1 MPYYYLIMNKIDL
14 CKTIQMNVSKLTES
28 ENLELFKIILDTKA
42 NYTKN
47 NNGIFLN
54 LNWIEEELLVKINNY
69 ILFCIKSQNEISK
82 YELMKTLLNDSINT
96 RDTTDYED
104 SRNTNV
110 NSNVDSNVNT
120 NANIGVDTITN
131 AISTVSSVSTASTA
145 STANGTESSSVANAA
160 TSTTTTTAANV
171 VSSDSSSQPVSNAN
185 ITIPKQKFSSS
196 MKFYLLKK
204 KFMKQNTTYNTCID
218 NDLTYEDYLIT

>member
-1 MPYYYLIMNKIDL
+1 MNKIDL
-14 CKTIQMNVSKLTES
+14 CKAIQANVSKLTES

-54 LNWIEEELLVKINNY
+54 LNWIEEELLSKINNY

-96 RDTTDYED
+96 KDSATDEDTSSTIAEP
-104 SRNTNV
+104 
-110 NSNVDSNVNT
+110 T
-120 NANIGVDTITN
+120 NADT
-131 AISTVSSVSTASTA
+131 VPV
-145 STANGTESSSVANAA
+145 SVA
-160 TSTTTTTAANV
+160 
-171 VSSDSSSQPVSNAN
+171 
-185 ITIPKQKFSSS
+185 PKQKFSSS

-204 KFMKQNTTYNTCID
+204 KFMKQNTNSNTYSD

>member
-1 MPYYYLIMNKIDL
+1 MNKIDL
-14 CKTIQMNVSKLTES
+14 CKAIQANVSKLTES

-54 LNWIEEELLVKINNY
+54 LNWIEEDLLSKINNY

-96 RDTTDYED
+96 KDSATDEDTSSTIAEP
-104 SRNTNV
+104 
-110 NSNVDSNVNT
+110 VNT
-120 NANIGVDTITN
+120 DT
-131 AISTVSSVSTASTA
+131 VPV
-145 STANGTESSSVANAA
+145 SVA
-160 TSTTTTTAANV
+160 
-171 VSSDSSSQPVSNAN
+171 
-185 ITIPKQKFSSS
+185 PKQKFSSS

-204 KFMKQNTTYNTCID
+204 KFMKQNTNSNTYSD

>member
-1 MPYYYLIMNKIDL
+1 MNKIDI

-28 ENLELFKIILDTKA
+28 ENLELFKIILDTNA

-54 LNWIEEELLVKINNY
+54 LNWIEEDLLIKINNY

-96 RDTTDYED
+96 KDNGED
-104 SRNTNV
+104 DISLSSKGCSGV
-110 NSNVDSNVNT
+110 SGVS
-120 NANIGVDTITN
+120 GVDGVDVAN
-131 AISTVSSVSTASTA
+131 SVSGVSGVNGVSSGNF
-145 STANGTESSSVANAA
+145 ANTVGNT
-160 TSTTTTTAANV
+160 
-171 VSSDSSSQPVSNAN
+171 DSSIQASVVNA
-185 ITIPKQKFSSS
+185 TIPKQKFSSS

-204 KFMKQNTTYNTCID
+204 KFMKQNTSYSNCLE

>member
-1 MPYYYLIMNKIDL
+1 
-14 CKTIQMNVSKLTES
+14 MNVSKLTES

-82 YELMKTLLNDSINT
+82 YELMKTLLNEDMSSGGDCIT
-96 RDTTDYED
+96 RNSCDAAAAIADTSKDAGADASKDAVADASVATSATTD
-104 SRNTNV
+104 NT
-110 NSNVDSNVNT
+110 
-120 NANIGVDTITN
+120 AGVG
-131 AISTVSSVSTASTA
+131 STGSTGSG
-145 STANGTESSSVANAA
+145 SGTG
-160 TSTTTTTAANV
+160 TGT
-171 VSSDSSSQPVSNAN
+171 DSSGQVIAASS
-185 ITIPKQKFSSS
+185 TIPKQKFSSS

-204 KFMKQNTTYNTCID
+204 KFMKQNTCYNACLE
-218 NDLTYEDYLIT
+218 NDLSYEDYLIT

>member
-1 MPYYYLIMNKIDL
+1 MNKIDL
-14 CKTIQMNVSKLTES
+14 CKTIQANVSKLTDS
-28 ENLELFKIILDTKA
+28 ENLELFKIILDTNA

-54 LNWIEEELLVKINNY
+54 LNWIDEELLHKINNY

-96 RDTTDYED
+96 KENNGDEEQSICAD
-104 SRNTNV
+104 NNV
-110 NSNVDSNVNT
+110 T
-120 NANIGVDTITN
+120 NADVQVGTSGTVINTTN
-131 AISTVSSVSTASTA
+131 
-145 STANGTESSSVANAA
+145 
-160 TSTTTTTAANV
+160 
-171 VSSDSSSQPVSNAN
+171 Q
-185 ITIPKQKFSSS
+185 KQKFSSS

-204 KFMKQNTTYNTCID
+204 KFMKQSNISNTCTD

>member
-1 MPYYYLIMNKIDL
+1 MNKIDL

-28 ENLELFKIILDTKA
+28 ENLELFKMILDTKA

-96 RDTTDYED
+96 KDINDDDYASSGNAFNDALGAVGGVGGVGGVSGATNDT
-104 SRNTNV
+104 
-110 NSNVDSNVNT
+110 
-120 NANIGVDTITN
+120 G
-131 AISTVSSVSTASTA
+131 
-145 STANGTESSSVANAA
+145 ANATA
-160 TSTTTTTAANV
+160 ATAANATIDAA
-171 VSSDSSSQPVSNAN
+171 SSTSIPTDTTASSTVDTDGSGQIPVAN
-185 ITIPKQKFSSS
+185 SINPKQKFSSS

-204 KFMKQNTTYNTCID
+204 KFMKQNTCYNACLE
-218 NDLTYEDYLIT
+218 NDLSYEDYLIT

>member
-1 MPYYYLIMNKIDL
+1 
-14 CKTIQMNVSKLTES
+14 MNVSKLTES

-82 YELMKTLLNDSINT
+82 YELMKTLLNEDMSSGGDCIT
-96 RDTTDYED
+96 RNSCEATAATTDATAD
-104 SRNTNV
+104 ASKDTGADAFVATAATTDNT
-110 NSNVDSNVNT
+110 
-120 NANIGVDTITN
+120 AGG
-131 AISTVSSVSTASTA
+131 AST
-145 STANGTESSSVANAA
+145 GTG
-160 TSTTTTTAANV
+160 TGT
-171 VSSDSSSQPVSNAN
+171 DSSGQVIAASSTN
-185 ITIPKQKFSSS
+185 TKQKFSSS

-204 KFMKQNTTYNTCID
+204 KFMKQNTCYNACLE
-218 NDLTYEDYLIT
+218 NDLSYEDYLIT

>member
-1 MPYYYLIMNKIDL
+1 MNKIDL
-14 CKTIQMNVSKLTES
+14 CKAIQMNVSKLTDS

-42 NYTKN
+42 NYTRN

-69 ILFCIKSQNEISK
+69 ILFCMKSQNEISK

-96 RDTTDYED
+96 RELATDD
-104 SRNTNV
+104 DMT
-110 NSNVDSNVNT
+110 D
-120 NANIGVDTITN
+120 
-131 AISTVSSVSTASTA
+131 
-145 STANGTESSSVANAA
+145 ANAA
-160 TSTTTTTAANV
+160 TAASDENATKIANATTAVNAATDATSDVGVVGDTGANV
-171 VSSDSSSQPVSNAN
+171 ANTESIPVSVV
-185 ITIPKQKFSSS
+185 PKQKFSSS

-204 KFMKQNTTYNTCID
+204 KFMKQNTNYATCLD

>member
-1 MPYYYLIMNKIDL
+1 MIMNKIDL
-14 CKTIQMNVSKLTES
+14 CKAIQTNVSKLTES

-54 LNWIEEELLVKINNY
+54 LNWIEEELLSKINNY

-96 RDTTDYED
+96 KDTATDED
-104 SRNTNV
+104 VPSVVADTA
-110 NSNVDSNVNT
+110 T
-120 NANIGVDTITN
+120 VDTV
-131 AISTVSSVSTASTA
+131 AVS
-145 STANGTESSSVANAA
+145 
-160 TSTTTTTAANV
+160 V
-171 VSSDSSSQPVSNAN
+171 V
-185 ITIPKQKFSSS
+185 PKQKFSSS

-204 KFMKQNTTYNTCID
+204 KFMKQNTTCNTCLD

>member
-1 MPYYYLIMNKIDL
+1 MNKIDL
-14 CKTIQMNVSKLTES
+14 CKAIQANVSKLTES

-54 LNWIEEELLVKINNY
+54 LNWIEEELLSKINTY

-96 RDTTDYED
+96 KTDEE
-104 SRNTNV
+104 
-110 NSNVDSNVNT
+110 
-120 NANIGVDTITN
+120 I
-131 AISTVSSVSTASTA
+131 SSVVAD
-145 STANGTESSSVANAA
+145 TANTDTVAVSVA
-160 TSTTTTTAANV
+160 
-171 VSSDSSSQPVSNAN
+171 
-185 ITIPKQKFSSS
+185 PKQKFSSS

-204 KFMKQNTTYNTCID
+204 KFMKQNTTCNTCLD

>member
-1 MPYYYLIMNKIDL
+1 MNKIDL
-14 CKTIQMNVSKLTES
+14 CKAIQQNVSKLTES

-69 ILFCIKSQNEISK
+69 IIFCIKSQNEISK
-82 YELMKTLLNDSINT
+82 YELMKTMLNDSINT
-96 RDTTDYED
+96 KDSALDED
-104 SRNTNV
+104 SVITADA
-110 NSNVDSNVNT
+110 SNMDVST
-120 NANIGVDTITN
+120 SYITASANID
-131 AISTVSSVSTASTA
+131 ASIPA
-145 STANGTESSSVANAA
+145 SIV
-160 TSTTTTTAANV
+160 
-171 VSSDSSSQPVSNAN
+171 
-185 ITIPKQKFSSS
+185 PKQKFSSS

-204 KFMKQNTTYNTCID
+204 KFMKQNTSYATCLD

>member
-1 MPYYYLIMNKIDL
+1 MNKIDL

-28 ENLELFKIILDTKA
+28 ENLELFKIILDTNA

-54 LNWIEEELLVKINNY
+54 LNWIEEELLIKINNY

-96 RDTTDYED
+96 KDNNSEEDASLCVNGDRVCCTDGAKAGNRTNTIKD
-104 SRNTNV
+104 SINGVNDGNSINGTDGNNADNTIGNTD
-110 NSNVDSNVNT
+110 NSIQ
-120 NANIGVDTITN
+120 A
-131 AISTVSSVSTASTA
+131 STV
-145 STANGTESSSVANAA
+145 NA
-160 TSTTTTTAANV
+160 TNS
-171 VSSDSSSQPVSNAN
+171 
-185 ITIPKQKFSSS
+185 KQKFSSS

-204 KFMKQNTTYNTCID
+204 KFLKQNTNYTNCLE

>member
-1 MPYYYLIMNKIDL
+1 MNKIDL
-14 CKTIQMNVSKLTES
+14 CKAIQMNVSKLTES

-42 NYTKN
+42 NYTRN

-69 ILFCIKSQNEISK
+69 ILFCMKSQNEISK

-96 RDTTDYED
+96 RELATDD
-104 SRNTNV
+104 DMT
-110 NSNVDSNVNT
+110 D
-120 NANIGVDTITN
+120 AN
-131 AISTVSSVSTASTA
+131 ASTA
-145 STANGTESSSVANAA
+145 ASDDANAVKIANASNVAGVATDTIATPTSDVVGDANVANTESI
-160 TSTTTTTAANV
+160 
-171 VSSDSSSQPVSNAN
+171 PVSVV
-185 ITIPKQKFSSS
+185 PKQKFSSS

-204 KFMKQNTTYNTCID
+204 KFMKQNTNYATCLD

>member
-1 MPYYYLIMNKIDL
+1 MNKIDL

-28 ENLELFKIILDTKA
+28 ENLELFKMILDTKA

-96 RDTTDYED
+96 KDINDDDYASSGNAFNDAVGAVGGVGGVSGVSGATNDT
-104 SRNTNV
+104 
-110 NSNVDSNVNT
+110 
-120 NANIGVDTITN
+120 G
-131 AISTVSSVSTASTA
+131 
-145 STANGTESSSVANAA
+145 ANATA
-160 TSTTTTTAANV
+160 ATAANATIDAA
-171 VSSDSSSQPVSNAN
+171 SSTSIPTDTTASSTVDTDGSGQIPVAN
-185 ITIPKQKFSSS
+185 SINPKQKFSSS

-204 KFMKQNTTYNTCID
+204 KFMKQNTCYNACLE
-218 NDLTYEDYLIT
+218 NDLSYEDYLIT

>member
-1 MPYYYLIMNKIDL
+1 MNKIDL

-28 ENLELFKIILDTKA
+28 ENLELFKMILDTKA

-96 RDTTDYED
+96 KDINDDDYASSGNAFNDALGAVGGVSGVSGVSGATNDT
-104 SRNTNV
+104 
-110 NSNVDSNVNT
+110 
-120 NANIGVDTITN
+120 G
-131 AISTVSSVSTASTA
+131 
-145 STANGTESSSVANAA
+145 ANATAA
-160 TSTTTTTAANV
+160 TAATAANATIDAA
-171 VSSDSSSQPVSNAN
+171 SSTSIPTDTTASSTVDTDGSGQIPSAN
-185 ITIPKQKFSSS
+185 SINPKQKFSSS

-204 KFMKQNTTYNTCID
+204 KFMKQNTCYNACLE
-218 NDLTYEDYLIT
+218 NDLSYEDYLIT

>member
-1 MPYYYLIMNKIDL
+1 
-14 CKTIQMNVSKLTES
+14 MNVSKLTES

-42 NYTKN
+42 NYTRN

-69 ILFCIKSQNEISK
+69 ILFCMKSQNEISK

-96 RDTTDYED
+96 RELATDD
-104 SRNTNV
+104 DMT
-110 NSNVDSNVNT
+110 D
-120 NANIGVDTITN
+120 AN
-131 AISTVSSVSTASTA
+131 ASTA
-145 STANGTESSSVANAA
+145 ASDDANAA
-160 TSTTTTTAANV
+160 NVAGVEADATDKAVATPTSDVVGDTGANV
-171 VSSDSSSQPVSNAN
+171 ANTESIPVSVV
-185 ITIPKQKFSSS
+185 PKQKFSSS

-204 KFMKQNTTYNTCID
+204 KFMKQNTNYATCLD

>member
-1 MPYYYLIMNKIDL
+1 MNKIDL

-28 ENLELFKIILDTKA
+28 ENLELFKIILDTNA

-54 LNWIEEELLVKINNY
+54 LNWIEEELLIKINNY

-96 RDTTDYED
+96 KDNNIEEDASLCVNGDSACCTDGA
-104 SRNTNV
+104 
-110 NSNVDSNVNT
+110 
-120 NANIGVDTITN
+120 NAGSASDGTN
-131 AISTVSSVSTASTA
+131 AIKDSVNGVNGVNGADGNNAIGNTDNSIQASTV
-145 STANGTESSSVANAA
+145 NA
-160 TSTTTTTAANV
+160 TNS
-171 VSSDSSSQPVSNAN
+171 
-185 ITIPKQKFSSS
+185 KQKFSSS

-204 KFMKQNTTYNTCID
+204 KFLKQNTNYTNCLE

>member
-1 MPYYYLIMNKIDL
+1 MNKIDL
-14 CKTIQMNVSKLTES
+14 CKTIQSNVSKLTDS
-28 ENLELFKIILDTKA
+28 ENLELFKLILDTNA

-54 LNWIEEELLVKINNY
+54 LNWIEEELLIKINNY

-96 RDTTDYED
+96 KENNGED
-104 SRNTNV
+104 ENTGNIDNNV
-110 NSNVDSNVNT
+110 SNS
-120 NANIGVDTITN
+120 DTITQSGGIIN
-131 AISTVSSVSTASTA
+131 
-145 STANGTESSSVANAA
+145 
-160 TSTTTTTAANV
+160 
-171 VSSDSSSQPVSNAN
+171 
-185 ITIPKQKFSSS
+185 TINQKQKFSSS

-204 KFMKQNTTYNTCID
+204 KFMKQNIFYNTCTD

>member
-1 MPYYYLIMNKIDL
+1 MNKIDL
-14 CKTIQMNVSKLTES
+14 CKAIQMNVSKLTES

-42 NYTKN
+42 NYTRN

-69 ILFCIKSQNEISK
+69 ILFCMKSQNEISK

-96 RDTTDYED
+96 RELATDD
-104 SRNTNV
+104 DMTDATS
-110 NSNVDSNVNT
+110 D
-120 NANIGVDTITN
+120 D
-131 AISTVSSVSTASTA
+131 
-145 STANGTESSSVANAA
+145 ANAA
-160 TSTTTTTAANV
+160 NVAGVEADATDKAVAASDVGVVGDTGANV
-171 VSSDSSSQPVSNAN
+171 ANTESIPVSVV
-185 ITIPKQKFSSS
+185 PKQKFSSS

-204 KFMKQNTTYNTCID
+204 KFMKQNTNYATCLD

>member
-1 MPYYYLIMNKIDL
+1 MNKIDL

-28 ENLELFKIILDTKA
+28 ENLELFKIILDTNA

-54 LNWIEEELLVKINNY
+54 LNWIEEELLIKINNY

-96 RDTTDYED
+96 KDNNSEEDASLCVNGDSACCTDGANAGDRTNTIKD
-104 SRNTNV
+104 SINGVNGVNGVNGTDGNNTIGNTD
-110 NSNVDSNVNT
+110 NSIQ
-120 NANIGVDTITN
+120 A
-131 AISTVSSVSTASTA
+131 STV
-145 STANGTESSSVANAA
+145 NA
-160 TSTTTTTAANV
+160 TNS
-171 VSSDSSSQPVSNAN
+171 
-185 ITIPKQKFSSS
+185 KQKFSSS

-204 KFMKQNTTYNTCID
+204 KFLKQNTNYTNCLE

>member
-1 MPYYYLIMNKIDL
+1 MLFIMNKIDL
-14 CKTIQMNVSKLTES
+14 CKTIQTNVSKLTDS
-28 ENLELFKIILDTKA
+28 ENLELFKLILDTNA

-54 LNWIEEELLVKINNY
+54 LNWIDEELLLKINNY

-96 RDTTDYED
+96 KENCGEDETTSIIDNNIANTDTVIQTGTI
-104 SRNTNV
+104 NTIN
-110 NSNVDSNVNT
+110 
-120 NANIGVDTITN
+120 
-131 AISTVSSVSTASTA
+131 
-145 STANGTESSSVANAA
+145 
-160 TSTTTTTAANV
+160 
-171 VSSDSSSQPVSNAN
+171 Q
-185 ITIPKQKFSSS
+185 KQKFSSS

-204 KFMKQNTTYNTCID
+204 KFMKQNITFNSCSD

>member
-1 MPYYYLIMNKIDL
+1 MNKIDL
-14 CKTIQMNVSKLTES
+14 CKAIQMNVSKLTDS

-42 NYTKN
+42 NYTRN

-69 ILFCIKSQNEISK
+69 ILFCMKSQNEISK

-96 RDTTDYED
+96 RELATDD
-104 SRNTNV
+104 
-110 NSNVDSNVNT
+110 D
-120 NANIGVDTITN
+120 
-131 AISTVSSVSTASTA
+131 VSVI
-145 STANGTESSSVANAA
+145 ANAA
-160 TSTTTTTAANV
+160 NAANAASDDTKKANAVTPTADTASDVGV
-171 VSSDSSSQPVSNAN
+171 VGDTGANIANTESIPVSVV
-185 ITIPKQKFSSS
+185 PKQKFSSS

-204 KFMKQNTTYNTCID
+204 KFMKQNTNYATCLD

>member
-1 MPYYYLIMNKIDL
+1 
-14 CKTIQMNVSKLTES
+14 MNVSKLTES

-42 NYTKN
+42 NYTRN

-69 ILFCIKSQNEISK
+69 ILFCMKSQNEISK

-96 RDTTDYED
+96 RELATDD
-104 SRNTNV
+104 DMT
-110 NSNVDSNVNT
+110 D
-120 NANIGVDTITN
+120 AN
-131 AISTVSSVSTASTA
+131 ASTA
-145 STANGTESSSVANAA
+145 ASDDANAVKIANASNVAGVATDTIATPTSDVVGDANVANTESI
-160 TSTTTTTAANV
+160 
-171 VSSDSSSQPVSNAN
+171 PVSVV
-185 ITIPKQKFSSS
+185 PKQKFSSS

-204 KFMKQNTTYNTCID
+204 KFMKQNTNYATCLD

>member
-1 MPYYYLIMNKIDL
+1 MNKIDL
-14 CKTIQMNVSKLTES
+14 CKAIQMNVSKLTDS

-42 NYTKN
+42 NYTRN

-69 ILFCIKSQNEISK
+69 ILFCMKSQNEISK

-96 RDTTDYED
+96 RELATDD
-104 SRNTNV
+104 DMT
-110 NSNVDSNVNT
+110 D
-120 NANIGVDTITN
+120 AN
-131 AISTVSSVSTASTA
+131 ASTA
-145 STANGTESSSVANAA
+145 ASDDMNAVSDDTKKANAA
-160 TSTTTTTAANV
+160 TPTADAASDVGVVGDTGANV
-171 VSSDSSSQPVSNAN
+171 ANTESIPVSVV
-185 ITIPKQKFSSS
+185 PKQKFSSS

-204 KFMKQNTTYNTCID
+204 KFMKQNTNYATCLD